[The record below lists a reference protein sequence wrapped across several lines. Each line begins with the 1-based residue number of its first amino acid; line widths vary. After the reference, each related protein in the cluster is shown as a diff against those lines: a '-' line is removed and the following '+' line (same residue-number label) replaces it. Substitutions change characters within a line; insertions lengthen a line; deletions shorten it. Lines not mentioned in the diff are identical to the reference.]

1 MTPIKYVPKKING
14 VLMWVPVYKK
24 GEGPSLSQKVGV
36 PCGYLKKYEKD
47 HRGVKDGV
55 QVRAVC
61 RICEKPFKYTK
72 SKASRPRILCSA
84 VCAYQAQKNSTK
96 EYTARK
102 KVAAVKG
109 VEKPTE
115 RKVVQN
121 TEKTTICKGCG
132 KVFYWKQEGRHP
144 PRKFCEEQC
153 RLNYWIKNQAATRRT
168 DRGVEYI
175 CKNCDKAFLHTSNQ
189 EPFQKYCT
197 NKCRMSYNNRIESK
211 TFVER
216 VAEHLPPTSPPPDMK
231 EKIAPTRPV
240 PQPPSWEILVEEASN
255 MGIDLDKEPPR
266 AQNFFVS
273 LLMARRAHHFD
284 EWKKLLK
291 SQNVRIRQL
300 PETYMALKSVSG
312 EGAIGAARALKT
324 RMGM

>member
-216 VAEHLPPTSPPPDMK
+216 VAEHLPTPTVVESVKDQP
-231 EKIAPTRPV
+231 APKAVV
-240 PQPPSWEILVEEASN
+240 PTWEAICSDANELGVDLEA
-255 MGIDLDKEPPR
+255 EPKNG
-266 AQNFFVS
+266 QNFYIA
-273 LLMARRAHHFD
+273 LLMARRAHHYE
-284 EWKKLLK
+284 EWKRLIK
-291 SQNVRIRQL
+291 SQDCRIRQY
-300 PETYMALKSVSG
+300 PETYIALKGVSG
-312 EGAIGAARALKT
+312 IGAVAAARALKA
-324 RMGM
+324 RMNM